1 MLYYFHFMLLRR
13 RRVVVYS
20 ALECLYSHSQV
31 QVQAAKSGPAIVHRI
46 EGSCAVEKFLFVYML
61 FVDSRV
67 RLARAKLVEFEFCA
81 YEFSRSQVRRYLHM
95 K

>member
-1 MLYYFHFMLLRR
+1 MLYYFHLMLLRR

-31 QVQAAKSGPAIVHRI
+31 EVQATKSGPAIVHRI
-46 EGSCAVEKFLFVYML
+46 EGSCAVEEFLFVYML

-67 RLARAKLVEFEFCA
+67 RLARAKCVEFEFCV
-81 YEFSRSQVRRYLHM
+81 YEFLRSQVRRYLHM